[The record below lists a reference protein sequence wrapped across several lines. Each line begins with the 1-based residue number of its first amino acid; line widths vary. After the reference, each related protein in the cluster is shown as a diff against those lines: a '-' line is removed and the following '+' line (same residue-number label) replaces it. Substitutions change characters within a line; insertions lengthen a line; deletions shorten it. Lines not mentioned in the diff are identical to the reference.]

1 MSLLRHAVVVRQP
14 RVRVAAYGWSSRVL
28 NFSDHSI
35 FATPPAT
42 KRSWRW
48 ASSSQQV
55 PAVPPSSFVDLQ
67 ASAKIEGEESQIAT
81 ITLKP
86 GQTIR
91 AESGSMIYMTEG
103 VAMETSSDVSSA
115 MKRFMTGQNLFVTD
129 FSYQGDKEGIV
140 ALGTDFPSKILRLH
154 LADYPD
160 QTLVCQKGAYLASNP
175 NVTIEMAFT
184 KNFTSGFFGG
194 QGFILQ
200 KLQGDGD
207 VLVKAGGTLV
217 TKELEE
223 GETLRVASGSL
234 VAFTATVDYG
244 ALCGSESC
252 LFSVVRI

>member
-1 MSLLRHAVVVRQP
+1 
-14 RVRVAAYGWSSRVL
+14 
-28 NFSDHSI
+28 
-35 FATPPAT
+35 
-42 KRSWRW
+42 
-48 ASSSQQV
+48 
-55 PAVPPSSFVDLQ
+55 VDLQ

-184 KNFTSGFFGG
+184 KNFSSGFFGG
-194 QGFILQ
+194 QGFVLQ

-244 ALCGSESC
+244 ALWGSESC
-252 LFSVVRI
+252 LFSVMRI

>member
-1 MSLLRHAVVVRQP
+1 MS
-14 RVRVAAYGWSSRVL
+14 
-28 NFSDHSI
+28 F
-35 FATPPAT
+35 
-42 KRSWRW
+42 
-48 ASSSQQV
+48 V
-55 PAVPPSSFVDLQ
+55 PVDLQ

-86 GQTIR
+86 GQTLR

-103 VAMETSSDVSSA
+103 VKMETSSDVSSA

-154 LADYPD
+154 LPDYPD

-184 KNFTSGFFGG
+184 KNFSSGFFGG
-194 QGFILQ
+194 QGFVLQ
-200 KLQGDGD
+200 KLEGDGD
-207 VLVKAGGTLV
+207 VLVKVGGTLV

-223 GETLRVASGSL
+223 GETLRVTSGSL

-244 ALCGSESC
+244 ALWG
-252 LFSVVRI
+252 